1 VIAARTISALQT
13 VMSREKDPREPAVL
27 TVGQIHGGTK
37 NNIIPDQVVLGL
49 SVRTYKAD
57 VREKVLKA
65 IERIARGEAEA
76 AGAPRPPEVKIVE
89 GTKAVYNDPKLV
101 ERVVGALKRS
111 LGNDKVMSVQPLMVS
126 EDFSYFD
133 EGGVPTFMFWA
144 GAVEPQKWAAA
155 QKSGATLPSL
165 HSAIF
170 APDLKPTLHTAMMGE
185 ISALLELMPKGK

>member
-1 VIAARTISALQT
+1 
-13 VMSREKDPREPAVL
+13 
-27 TVGQIHGGTK
+27 
-37 NNIIPDQVVLGL
+37 
-49 SVRTYKAD
+49 
-57 VREKVLKA
+57 
-65 IERIARGEAEA
+65 
-76 AGAPRPPEVKIVE
+76 
-89 GTKAVYNDPKLV
+89 VYNDPKLV

-126 EDFSYFD
+126 EDFSYCD

-155 QKSGATLPSL
+155 QKSGETLPSL